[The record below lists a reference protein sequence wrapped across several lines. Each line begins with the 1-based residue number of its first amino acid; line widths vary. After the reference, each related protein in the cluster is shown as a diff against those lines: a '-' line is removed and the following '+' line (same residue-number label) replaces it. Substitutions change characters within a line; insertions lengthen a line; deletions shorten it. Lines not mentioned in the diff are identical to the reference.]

1 MGPLSNLAKWSFLFL
16 KATSVALKHIAV
28 KPLIL
33 FSSSVTMIKLQI
45 YIYIYIKTYPAL
57 CVPCQRRPLWR
68 VSEASRSVYS
78 LPTTCKQLP
87 DTIRTVEVTHDNN
100 CKLWILRDA
109 WTALMFALLWE
120 MAPVCVCWHVLR
132 WLAAFACA
140 YLNRGFTPV
149 AVYSSPRS
157 CWVSAARLLPFS
169 SHVLIK
175 KTIFYI
181 GEVCMQSSYMEMSIF
196 IRPSV

>member
-1 MGPLSNLAKWSFLFL
+1 M
-16 KATSVALKHIAV
+16 
-28 KPLIL
+28 IL
-33 FSSSVTMIKLQI
+33 FIFESYIGCSKTHCCQASDIIFFLCYNDQATDI

-87 DTIRTVEVTHDNN
+87 DTIRTVEVMHDNN

-157 CWVSAARLLPFS
+157 RWVNAAHLLPFS
-169 SHVLIK
+169 SM
-175 KTIFYI
+175 FW
-181 GEVCMQSSYMEMSIF
+181 
-196 IRPSV
+196 